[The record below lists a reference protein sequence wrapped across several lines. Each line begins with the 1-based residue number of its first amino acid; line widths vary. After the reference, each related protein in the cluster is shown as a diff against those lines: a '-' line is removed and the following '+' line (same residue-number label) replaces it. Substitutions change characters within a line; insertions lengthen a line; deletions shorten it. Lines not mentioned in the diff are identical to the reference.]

1 MRRLLDTPAAAV
13 AREHRIRRER
23 PRFDLFEVF
32 SVAQHWNEPGVRSE
46 SITALRGVRTA
57 HSKLNSQPSRAA
69 AKPVDGCFIAT
80 PSHRIIGL
88 RRMVVEEPGRSN
100 FGVRADV
107 FAVTDAARFTIAIF
121 IAVVVCSAFAGCA
134 ARAPASSPQPQIPI
148 QPAPPLVPSV
158 EGVASWYGPGFHGHR
173 TSSGAVYDQE
183 DLTAASTLFPLGT
196 HLLVTNLANNRSV
209 EVTINDHGPYV
220 KGRQIDL
227 SRKAAR
233 VLGVIG
239 PGTARVRM
247 DVLATPAGGPAIGER
262 YFVQVGSFADS
273 GNARRVQQ
281 RLAARYSDVHIE
293 TAEAGTN
300 LYYRVRMGAFMNHDE
315 AASRATQVA
324 MAGYAAVIITE

>member
-1 MRRLLDTPAAAV
+1 
-13 AREHRIRRER
+13 
-23 PRFDLFEVF
+23 
-32 SVAQHWNEPGVRSE
+32 
-46 SITALRGVRTA
+46 
-57 HSKLNSQPSRAA
+57 
-69 AKPVDGCFIAT
+69 
-80 PSHRIIGL
+80 
-88 RRMVVEEPGRSN
+88 MVVEGRGRSG
-100 FGVRADV
+100 FSARADV
-107 FAVTDAARFTIAIF
+107 FVETDGARITIAIF
-121 IAVVVCSAFAGCA
+121 IAVFVCSVFAGCA
-134 ARAPASSPQPQIPI
+134 AREPAPQPQIPI
-148 QPAPPLVPSV
+148 QPAQPPPPTSV

-220 KGRQIDL
+220 TGRQIDL

-247 DVLATPAGGPAIGER
+247 DVLVTPAGGPAIGER
-262 YFVQVGSFADS
+262 YFVQVGSYADS
-273 GNARRVQQ
+273 DNAHRVQQ
-281 RLAARYSDVHIE
+281 RLAARYPDVHIE
-293 TAEAGTN
+293 TAEAGAN

-315 AASRATQVA
+315 AASRAAQVA